1 MKDKVFVRVSLPMAD
16 LNYDVRLPADVS
28 VSRVTDT
35 LFKTFQ
41 SLHSSPLPVREKPVL
56 WSMKNVTPLDREK
69 TLREQ
74 GVTDSD
80 MLLML

>member
-80 MLLML
+80 MLLMI